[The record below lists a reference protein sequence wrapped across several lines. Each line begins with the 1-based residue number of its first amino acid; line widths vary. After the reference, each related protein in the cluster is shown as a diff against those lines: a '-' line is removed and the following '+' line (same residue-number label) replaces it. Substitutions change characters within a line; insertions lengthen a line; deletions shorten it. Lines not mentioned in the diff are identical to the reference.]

1 MSPFSDLTQAHGA
14 ASNKLQE
21 LSTRRQPAIAVD
33 GRCLLAPR
41 TEAWLPLEA
50 PWRLAAT
57 DQLSVFPT
65 LQCKHGFWQWFSRKV
80 VDGNWIPRHS
90 LMSKKERKAPPLSL
104 FPARAFLRSLAAAG
118 LQRPAC
124 MDIAARWHARREPF
138 FKS

>member
-57 DQLSVFPT
+57 DQLSVFS
-65 LQCKHGFWQWFSRKV
+65 LQCKTDSGNGF
-80 VDGNWIPRHS
+80 
-90 LMSKKERKAPPLSL
+90 
-104 FPARAFLRSLAAAG
+104 
-118 LQRPAC
+118 
-124 MDIAARWHARREPF
+124 REKLLTETGSPDTL
-138 FKS
+138 